1 MKLLSKTKKYARER
15 MAQKKNAPQ
24 EASTEKQSDQAQE
37 SADKEQKI
45 NASDASYRQYF
56 SYKEVMEQFVSQ
68 YVPEKLRGTV
78 IYASLR
84 RYDSQNISRHW
95 TDSRE
100 DLIWYAQT
108 LKTVERE
115 IYCPLEFQSTAP
127 KEFVYRFGQY
137 VFIVYRAL
145 SDEGRLKTSEGS
157 TLILPIVIYNGEK
170 PWTAVRSMRDIHAP
184 AEVNSEND
192 FQLQLLFD
200 YFVIDIG
207 RLDPKLLEKD
217 SLPTRLFRLERVKD
231 EKELIQ
237 TIKDIANRFRQ
248 EEGHQELAR
257 ILCGWVKRV
266 GLKRLKIDAKQFEA
280 IHELEEFG
288 AMLENVLPD
297 WEARVEKKAKE
308 KRDREIAKNLLNI
321 GIAIDKIMEATGL
334 SQQDILELKTE
345 NANA

>member
-15 MAQKKNAPQ
+15 MAKKKNATQ
-24 EASTEKQSDQAQE
+24 EANTEKQSDQAQE

-170 PWTAVRSMRDIHAP
+170 PWQRSDRCEI
-184 AEVNSEND
+184 SI
-192 FQLQLLFD
+192 LQL
-200 YFVIDIG
+200 
-207 RLDPKLLEKD
+207 R
-217 SLPTRLFRLERVKD
+217 
-231 EKELIQ
+231 
-237 TIKDIANRFRQ
+237 
-248 EEGHQELAR
+248 
-257 ILCGWVKRV
+257 
-266 GLKRLKIDAKQFEA
+266 
-280 IHELEEFG
+280 
-288 AMLENVLPD
+288 
-297 WEARVEKKAKE
+297 
-308 KRDREIAKNLLNI
+308 
-321 GIAIDKIMEATGL
+321 
-334 SQQDILELKTE
+334 
-345 NANA
+345 

>member
-1 MKLLSKTKKYARER
+1 

-45 NASDASYRQYF
+45 NAADASYWQYF

-170 PWTAVRSMRDIHAP
+170 PWTVVRSMRDIHDP
-184 AEVNSEND
+184 A
-192 FQLQLLFD
+192 D
-200 YFVIDIG
+200 YVDG
-207 RLDPKLLEKD
+207 
-217 SLPTRLFRLERVKD
+217 SN
-231 EKELIQ
+231 ELVLN
-237 TIKDIANRFRQ
+237 A
-248 EEGHQELAR
+248 
-257 ILCGWVKRV
+257 
-266 GLKRLKIDAKQFEA
+266 LK
-280 IHELEEFG
+280 
-288 AMLENVLPD
+288 
-297 WEARVEKKAKE
+297 
-308 KRDREIAKNLLNI
+308 
-321 GIAIDKIMEATGL
+321 
-334 SQQDILELKTE
+334 
-345 NANA
+345 